1 MREATLIE
9 LYFEGNL
16 PKENWVEFSEL
27 LKNSPES
34 RREFRKLATLDDKL
48 RTDSLSPA
56 NSSLTS
62 FVEPNGLNK
71 TPWFIAAACLVFA
84 SIVFLKNI
92 RENEDKLV
100 PISEENIKVVS
111 NESAIATLVNFQSAV
126 FSNQRSTD
134 IKDFNLGKYEL
145 TSGSIHLRFKT
156 AVDFIF
162 KGPGSFEILGPKLLF
177 VEKGLVR
184 TMVNDETGHEFS
196 ILTPDS
202 KYIDWGTEF
211 CLSISPGKK
220 DKIDVLSGLVEIRDV
235 DSSRSICHVKRNNQ
249 ITNQFEQW
257 NGEFFKSENILS
269 PSRIGGAKKKSR
281 MKTYS
286 TQSDILATFDFNKL
300 YIPGKPGLV
309 PDTVKSNLP
318 EFWKSKKDSIHDD
331 RYVINK
337 SINSPI
343 SHGIMHD
350 SSWVSGRWYNTKALA
365 LHERESHILLDL
377 EGKLENLS
385 FHTWLKIGN
394 PELPN
399 SVIFGSPE
407 WNNPGDFLVEFTR
420 SKRKPFLSFWGQ
432 NDMVFTVDT
441 RTSLDFEW
449 NLIALTIESIEDTL
463 KCKLY
468 VNNQLI
474 SEQLTKNLNFI
485 KTDQLILGNM
495 RGDYGIGEN
504 YQRPLNAIID
514 EFVIW
519 NRVLSGKEV
528 ENLYTE
534 GKPFEHY
541 LSSLK

>member
-1 MREATLIE
+1 MKEASLIE

-16 PKENWVEFSEL
+16 PRKNWAEFSEL
-27 LKNSPES
+27 LKNSPET
-34 RREFRKLATLDDKL
+34 RREFRKLAILDNKL

-56 NSSLTS
+56 KSSLTS

-71 TPWFIAAACLVFA
+71 TPWIIAAACLVFA
-84 SIVFLKNI
+84 AILFFKNT
-92 RENEDKLV
+92 RESEDKLV
-100 PISEENIKVVS
+100 QITEKNPKFLPK
-111 NESAIATLVNFQSAV
+111 ESAVATLVNFQNPV

-134 IKDFNLGKYEL
+134 IKEFNLGKYEL

-156 AVDFIF
+156 AVDIIF
-162 KGPGSFEILGPKLLF
+162 KGPGSFEILSPKLLF
-177 VEKGLVR
+177 VEKGEVR

-202 KYIDWGTEF
+202 RYIDWGTEF

-220 DKIDVLSGLVEIRDV
+220 DKIDVLSGLVEIQNV
-235 DSSRSICHVKRNNQ
+235 DTSKSICHVKRNNQ

-257 NGEFFKSENILS
+257 NGEFFKSEHILS
-269 PSRIGGAKKKSR
+269 PSRIGGARKKSR

-286 TQSDILATFDFNKL
+286 TQSDILATFDFSKL
-300 YIPGKPGLV
+300 EISENPELV
-309 PDTVKSNLP
+309 PHTVKSNLP
-318 EFWKSKKDSIHDD
+318 KFWKSQKDSIHDN

-343 SHGIMHD
+343 SHAIMHYC
-350 SSWVSGRWYNTKALA
+350 SWVSGRWYNTKALA

-377 EGKLENLS
+377 EGKLKNLS

-399 SVIFGSPE
+399 SVIFGSRE
-407 WNNPGDFLVEFTR
+407 WNNPGDFLIEFTR

-432 NDMVFTVDT
+432 NDMVFTVDNKI
-441 RTSLDFEW
+441 SLDFDW
-449 NLIALTIESIEDTL
+449 NFIALTIESIGNSL

-468 VNNQLI
+468 VNNQLL
-474 SEQLTKNLNFI
+474 SEQQTKNLNFI
-485 KTDQLILGNM
+485 KPDRLILGNM
-495 RGDYGIGEN
+495 RGEWGRGKS
-504 YQRPLNAIID
+504 YQRPLNAIMD

>member
-1 MREATLIE
+1 M
-9 LYFEGNL
+9 
-16 PKENWVEFSEL
+16 
-27 LKNSPES
+27 
-34 RREFRKLATLDDKL
+34 
-48 RTDSLSPA
+48 
-56 NSSLTS
+56 
-62 FVEPNGLNK
+62 
-71 TPWFIAAACLVFA
+71 
-84 SIVFLKNI
+84 
-92 RENEDKLV
+92 
-100 PISEENIKVVS
+100 
-111 NESAIATLVNFQSAV
+111 
-126 FSNQRSTD
+126 
-134 IKDFNLGKYEL
+134 
-145 TSGSIHLRFKT
+145 
-156 AVDFIF
+156 
-162 KGPGSFEILGPKLLF
+162 
-177 VEKGLVR
+177 
-184 TMVNDETGHEFS
+184 
-196 ILTPDS
+196 
-202 KYIDWGTEF
+202 
-211 CLSISPGKK
+211 
-220 DKIDVLSGLVEIRDV
+220 
-235 DSSRSICHVKRNNQ
+235 
-249 ITNQFEQW
+249 
-257 NGEFFKSENILS
+257 
-269 PSRIGGAKKKSR
+269 
-281 MKTYS
+281 
-286 TQSDILATFDFNKL
+286 
-300 YIPGKPGLV
+300 
-309 PDTVKSNLP
+309 
-318 EFWKSKKDSIHDD
+318 
-331 RYVINK
+331 
-337 SINSPI
+337 
-343 SHGIMHD
+343 
-350 SSWVSGRWYNTKALA
+350 
-365 LHERESHILLDL
+365 DL

-420 SKRKPFLSFWGQ
+420 SKRKPFFSMWGQ

-534 GKPFEHY
+534 GKPFEQY